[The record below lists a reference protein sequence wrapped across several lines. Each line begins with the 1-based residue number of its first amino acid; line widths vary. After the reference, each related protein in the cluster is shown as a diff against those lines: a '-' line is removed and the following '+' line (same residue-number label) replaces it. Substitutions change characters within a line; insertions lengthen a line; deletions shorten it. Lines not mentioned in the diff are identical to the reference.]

1 MLSQLK
7 ILHGEL
13 RKAIAEL
20 AAETAKPEPDPA
32 TLPMAR
38 LKLTRASSRRKALIE
53 CSISPL
59 LHDISRDD
67 ARRMEDLRRIAADK
81 AVESSAHIARW
92 TMRLI
97 LADWQGYRRASAE
110 MRSQM
115 LRRINEEAAF
125 LYPLLEEKD
134 ARKAA

>member
-1 MLSQLK
+1 VLSELK
-7 ILHGEL
+7 TLHGAL
-13 RKAIAEL
+13 REAIAEL
-20 AAETAKPEPDPA
+20 AAETAKAEPDTA
-32 TLPMAR
+32 TLPLVR

-59 LHDISRDD
+59 LHDISPGD
-67 ARRMEDLRRIAADK
+67 ARRIEDLRRIAADK

-92 TMRLI
+92 TMRSI

-115 LRRINEEAAF
+115 LRRINEEAAV
-125 LYPLLEEKD
+125 LYPLLEARD
-134 ARKAA
+134 ARQAA